1 MSIAKVLGV
10 ITTEARAKVKTSFES
25 VKGELTFLISLN
37 KEERKK
43 LRKIG
48 PGRKGYVQEVN
59 TASNANSSALAAG
72 FNLNDFNTKL
82 ALYNALSE
90 IRSWANPLMDSLDST
105 MMALGSEL
113 MKESD
118 EAYGYLKVAASKDN
132 SQNLNTTIEK
142 IKDILKQAKKP
153 IKKA

>member
-1 MSIAKVLGV
+1 MSIAKILGV
-10 ITTEARAKVKTSFES
+10 ISPEARGNIKSNIDGIKE
-25 VKGELTFLISLN
+25 ELPFLISLT
-37 KEERKK
+37 KDERKK

-118 EAYGYLKVAASKDN
+118 EAYGYLKIAASKDN
-132 SQNLNTTIEK
+132 NQNLNTTIEK

-153 IKKA
+153 VKKA

>member
-10 ITTEARAKVKTSFES
+10 ITTEARTKIKTSFES

-59 TASNANSSALAAG
+59 TASNANNSALAAG
-72 FNLNDFNTKL
+72 FNLDDNNAKL

-90 IRSWANPLMDSLDST
+90 IRSWANPLRDSLENT
-105 MMALGSEL
+105 LMALGSEL

-118 EAYGYLKVAASKDN
+118 EAYGYLKVASSKEN
-132 SQNLNTTIEK
+132 NQNLNTTIEK
-142 IKDILKQAKKP
+142 IKSILKQAKKTV
-153 IKKA
+153 KKA

>member
-1 MSIAKVLGV
+1 MKLRI
-10 ITTEARAKVKTSFES
+10 KTSFES
-25 VKGELTFLISLN
+25 IKGDLPFLISLT

-48 PGRKGYVQEVN
+48 QGRKVYVEEVN

-72 FNLNDFNTKL
+72 FKLDDYNAKL

-90 IRSWANPLMDSLDST
+90 IRSWANPLMDSLDNT

-118 EAYGYLKVAASKDN
+118 EAYGYLKIAASKDN
-132 SQNLNTTIEK
+132 NQNLNTTIKK
-142 IKDILKQAKKP
+142 IKDIMKQSKKTV
-153 IKKA
+153 KKD